1 MVWLGMPFWPR
12 IRHPGDQR
20 LFWPGKAMF
29 NPHLGLQL
37 KGIIDP
43 QEILYGGIAR
53 MRALGCFRIRNAHED
68 NLRPPLLGER
78 GNRNLRVGSVPTT
91 DAS

>member
-1 MVWLGMPFWPR
+1 
-12 IRHPGDQR
+12 
-20 LFWPGKAMF
+20 MF

-53 MRALGCFRIRNAHED
+53 MRSAR
-68 NLRPPLLGER
+68 LLQDTEC
-78 GNRNLRVGSVPTT
+78 S
-91 DAS
+91 